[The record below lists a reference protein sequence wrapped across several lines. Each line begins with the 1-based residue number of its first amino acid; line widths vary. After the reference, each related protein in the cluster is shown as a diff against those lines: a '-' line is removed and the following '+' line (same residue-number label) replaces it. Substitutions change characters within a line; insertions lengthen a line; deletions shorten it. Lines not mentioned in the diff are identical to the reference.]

1 MYEDAARDF
10 GGTGKSFKFAIYA
23 AIKKLKSNNCYI
35 DEEQPENA
43 EPASVVRPKKGCGTN
58 KRKAGDARD
67 ESVETAEQTPKK
79 ARGGKKDVIKAEEA
93 EAEGD
98 ADEI

>member
-23 AIKKLKSNNCYI
+23 AIKKLKSNNCYA
-35 DEEQPENA
+35 DEEQPANA
-43 EPASVVRPKKGCGTN
+43 EPALAFRPKGCGTK
-58 KRKAGDARD
+58 KRKAGDACE
-67 ESVETAEQTPKK
+67 ESFETAEQTPKK
-79 ARGGKKDVIKAEEA
+79 ARGGKKDVIKAGEA